1 MPIEKAKALIIE
13 HLKELNGILFN
24 IDGITEDTMLSMY
37 VSNTHSYA
45 LAFDRNDMEND
56 LIKLTIWHDDGMIED
71 ESSGKEK
78 TNG

>member
-1 MPIEKAKALIIE
+1 MTMPIEKAKALIID
-13 HLKELNGILFN
+13 H
-24 IDGITEDTMLSMY
+24 
-37 VSNTHSYA
+37 
-45 LAFDRNDMEND
+45 